1 MDFEE
6 IVLRILAVLIIVIAI
21 IRIIAFGVEL
31 YAYSLKLS
39 LLKQYGPEVVEGVIN
54 WLG

>member
-6 IVLRILAVLIIVIAI
+6 IVMRIMAVVIIIIAI
-21 IRIIAFGVEL
+21 IRIIAFGFEL
-31 YAYSLKLS
+31 YAYALKLS